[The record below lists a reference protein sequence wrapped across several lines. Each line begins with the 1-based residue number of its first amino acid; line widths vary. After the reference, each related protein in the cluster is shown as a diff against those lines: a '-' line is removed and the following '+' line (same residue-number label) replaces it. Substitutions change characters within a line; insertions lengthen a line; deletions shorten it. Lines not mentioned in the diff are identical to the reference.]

1 MDPLRAMLAPR
12 AHTQL
17 LPDKVDLEDTALQ
30 VLASGS
36 DSVPTISTPEEVFAA
51 LTARGHHNVTHCS
64 SGMGV
69 SQFIWVDRDS
79 GLLHAVSDPRKDGR
93 PAAYS

>member
-17 LPDKVDLEDTALQ
+17 LPDRVDLEHTALQ
-30 VLASGS
+30 VLGS
-36 DSVPTISTPEEVFAA
+36 DPVPTISTSEEVFAA
-51 LTARGHHNVTHCS
+51 LRARGHHNVTHCS
-64 SGMGV
+64 TGMGV
-69 SQFIWVDRDS
+69 SQFIWIDRDS
-79 GLLHAVSDPRKDGR
+79 GVLHAVSDPRKDGR